1 VDGTLEVDQ
10 AAQSYI
16 DGIAPEHRQLFD
28 RMHRLVAAVHPTAA
42 VVLSYK
48 MPTYVVGPRRLH
60 VGVWKHGVSIYG
72 WKQGDISAFV
82 ARHPTTKTSTGTIRL
97 RPEHSDNISDDELC
111 DLVRAG
117 LGD

>member
-1 VDGTLEVDQ
+1 MDGTLEVDQ

-16 DGIAPEHRQLFD
+16 DGIAPEYRPLFD

-72 WKQGDISAFV
+72 WKQGRDGGFT
-82 ARHPTTKTSTGTIRL
+82 ARHPALRTGQGTIRL
-97 RPEHSDNISDDELC
+97 REEDAAGISD
-111 DLVRAG
+111 
-117 LGD
+117 